1 MNLHTDHRGHVQDS
15 EGAVGGAAQVHVPRQ
30 GQVPDLTVLPQAGQA
45 LRGQQVSGFMIII
58 LTQMNY

>member
-1 MNLHTDHRGHVQDS
+1 M
-15 EGAVGGAAQVHVPRQ
+15 GGAAQVHVPRQ
-30 GQVPDLTVLPQAGQA
+30 GQVPDLPVLPQAGQA